1 MSAQENQYSVEL
13 LAALECTPGA
23 DPPDADPLLGASS
36 VPVSSPIEIEAAGRS
51 EEEFDPFCPLIV
63 FVSLLISF

>member
-23 DPPDADPLLGASS
+23 DPPGTNLPGADPLSGTSS
-36 VPVSSPIEIEAAGRS
+36 VPVSPLIEIEAAG
-51 EEEFDPFCPLIV
+51 
-63 FVSLLISF
+63 